1 MRDSQAVYG
10 GEMSAHHYFR
20 DFAYCDSGM
29 IPWVLIAELVSKTGC
44 SLGELVKD
52 RFDKFPSSGEL
63 NYKVEN
69 ADSSI
74 ANVLTAYKEKALS
87 LDEID
92 GISLSF
98 RDWRFNLRKSNTE
111 SLVRLNLESHGHAD
125 SLSERA
131 EEIAHQLGGKRI

>member
-1 MRDSQAVYG
+1 M
-10 GEMSAHHYFR
+10 
-20 DFAYCDSGM
+20 
-29 IPWVLIAELVSKTGC
+29 
-44 SLGELVKD
+44 KD

-69 ADSSI
+69 VDSSI
-74 ANVLTAYKEKALS
+74 ANVLKAYKEKALS

-98 RDWRFNLRKSNTE
+98 KDWRFNLRKSNTE
-111 SLVRLNLESHGHAD
+111 PLVRLNLESHGHAD
-125 SLSERA
+125 TLSERA